1 MLERA
6 IQALRDDAGFMSCVA
21 HWEEIPQREGRYAEF
36 PDEIDPRIRQA
47 LRAKGVERLFSHQ
60 RTAYEEVRRGH
71 HIVVVTPTAS
81 GKTLAYNLPVLQTLL
96 EEPEAKAMY
105 LFPTKALSQDQ
116 QSELNEILIGGEL
129 PVKIFTYDGDTPQSI
144 RISVR
149 EEGRVVITN
158 PDMLHTGV
166 LPNHPKWIKFFQG
179 LRFLVIDEIHTYRG
193 VFGSHMT
200 NLLRRFKRIAEFYGA
215 RPQFICCSATIGNPK
230 ELAERILE
238 EQVHLL
244 DENGAPS
251 GRRHFVL
258 YNPPLVDPVQGI
270 RKSVIKEA
278 QAIATRL
285 LKQRIKTIVFAR
297 SRLRTELI
305 ASYIRESLKN
315 LYTEDSRVKVASYRG
330 GYLPNERRA
339 IERGLRQGE
348 ILGVVSTNALELGI
362 DIGGLDVSVLAG
374 FPGSIASTWQ
384 QAGRAGRRA
393 SVSLSVLVASASP
406 IDQYIIRHPEY
417 FFGRSPES
425 GWVDPDNVFILNDQ
439 LKCAV
444 FELPFEEREP
454 MAERYR
460 ELLDYLE
467 ENGVVRFSG
476 GRWFWSDRSYPA
488 EKISLRS
495 SAPGNI
501 VIVDTTRGRD
511 EVIGEMDKPGA
522 KMYLYDEAIYIHL
535 GDQFVVKKLDLDN
548 QRCYVEST
556 DVNYYTD
563 SIVKTDIKLLEEDA
577 REGRAGVEVAVGDI
591 LLRTQATKYKK
602 LKFGTHEN
610 IGYGEIDLPADEM
623 HTRSAILL
631 FGPGTAAERALAS
644 VPEEQRPVVMQRLGV
659 LLRNI
664 APVFLLCDSRDIGVT
679 ERLKDPAFEVPCL
692 YVYDSYPG
700 GTGLSE
706 GFLEAADDILRGAL
720 ELVSSCSCTE
730 GCPSCIGPVAEV
742 TGFNPKTAVLGFLST
757 WNGPSRLVETG
768 GKTGRGARTRSG
780 GSGVGPNSSAR
791 QVDESH
797 SSAGQGSGP

>member
-1 MLERA
+1 MVERA
-6 IQALRDDAGFMSCVA
+6 IEALRNDAAFMSCVA
-21 HWEEIPQREGRYAEF
+21 HWQEIPPREGRYAEF
-36 PDEIDPRIRQA
+36 PPEIDPRIREA
-47 LRAKGVERLFSHQ
+47 LSRRGIQRLFTHQ
-60 RTAYEEVRRGH
+60 RAAYDEVRRGN

-81 GKTLAYNLPVLQTLL
+81 GKTLAYNLPVLQSLL
-96 EEPEAKAMY
+96 DEADAKAMY

-116 QSELNEILIGGEL
+116 QSELNEVLIAAGL
-129 PVKIFTYDGDTPQSI
+129 PLKIFTYDGDTPQSI

-149 EEGRVVITN
+149 EEGRLVITN

-166 LPNHPKWIKFFQG
+166 LPNHPKWIKFFQS
-179 LRFLVIDEIHTYRG
+179 LRFVVIDEIHTYRG

-200 NLLRRFKRIAEFYGA
+200 NLIRRLKRVAAFYGA
-215 RPQFICCSATIGNPK
+215 RPRFVCCSATIGNPR
-230 ELAERILE
+230 ELAERIVE
-238 EQVHLL
+238 EPVVLL
-244 DENGAPS
+244 DDNGAPA
-251 GRRHFVL
+251 GARHFVL

-270 RKSVIKEA
+270 RKGVVKEA
-278 QAIATRL
+278 TGIAAGL
-285 LKQRIKTIVFAR
+285 LKQGIKTIVFAR

-362 DIGGLDVSVLAG
+362 DIGGLDVSILAG

-393 SVSLSVLVASASP
+393 AVSLSVLVASASP
-406 IDQYIIRHPEY
+406 VDQYLIRHPEY

-425 GWVDPDNVFILNDQ
+425 GWVDPENVFILNDQ

-444 FELPFEEREP
+444 FELPFEEDEP
-454 MAERYR
+454 LARRYR

-495 SAPGNI
+495 SAAGNI
-501 VIVDTTRGRD
+501 VIVDTTKGRD
-511 EVIGEMDKPGA
+511 EVIGEMDKPSA
-522 KMYLYDEAIYIHL
+522 KMYLYNEAIYIHL
-535 GDQFVVKKLDLDN
+535 GDQYVVRKLDLEN
-548 QRCYVEST
+548 QRCYVESSE
-556 DVNYYTD
+556 VNYYTD
-563 SIVKTDIKLLEEDA
+563 SIVKTDIKLLQEDA
-577 REGRAGVEVAVGDI
+577 RERRSGIEAAIGDI
-591 LLRTQATKYKK
+591 LVRTQATKYKK

-623 HTRSAILL
+623 HTRAVILL
-631 FGPGTAAERALAS
+631 FSPGTEAERSFARMPA
-644 VPEEQRPVVMQRLGV
+644 EQRPIVMQRLGV
-659 LLRNI
+659 LVRNI
-664 APVFLLCDSRDIGVT
+664 APVFLLCDARDIGVS
-679 ERLKDPAFEVPCL
+679 ERLKDPSYECPCL

-706 GFLEAADDILRGAL
+706 GFLEATDKILRGAR
-720 ELVSSCSCTE
+720 ELVGSCPCAE
-730 GCPSCIGPVAEV
+730 GCPSCIGPAAEPG
-742 TGFNPKTAVLGFLST
+742 GFNPKEAVLGFLALWS
-757 WNGPSRLVETG
+757 GSGQG
-768 GKTGRGARTRSG
+768 GGLASRGAGEPGRPS
-780 GSGVGPNSSAR
+780 
-791 QVDESH
+791 
-797 SSAGQGSGP
+797 

>member
-1 MLERA
+1 MVERA
-6 IQALRDDAGFMSCVA
+6 IEALRNDAAFMSCVA
-21 HWEEIPQREGRYAEF
+21 HWQEIPPREGRYAEF
-36 PDEIDPRIRQA
+36 PPEIDPRIREA
-47 LRAKGVERLFSHQ
+47 LSRRGIQRLFTHQ
-60 RTAYEEVRRGH
+60 RAAYDEVRRGN

-81 GKTLAYNLPVLQTLL
+81 GKTLAYNLPVLQSLL
-96 EEPEAKAMY
+96 DEADAKAMY

-116 QSELNEILIGGEL
+116 QSELNEVLIAAGL
-129 PVKIFTYDGDTPQSI
+129 PLKIFTYDGDTPQSI

-149 EEGRVVITN
+149 EEGRLVITN

-166 LPNHPKWIKFFQG
+166 LPNHPKWIKFFQS
-179 LRFLVIDEIHTYRG
+179 LRFVVIDEIHTYRG

-200 NLLRRFKRIAEFYGA
+200 NLIRRLKRVAAFYGA
-215 RPQFICCSATIGNPK
+215 RPRFVCCSATIGNPR
-230 ELAERILE
+230 ELAERIVE
-238 EQVHLL
+238 EPVVLL
-244 DENGAPS
+244 DDNGAPA
-251 GRRHFVL
+251 GARHFVL

-270 RKSVIKEA
+270 RKGVVKEA
-278 QAIATRL
+278 TGIAAGL
-285 LKQRIKTIVFAR
+285 LKQGIKTIVFAR

-362 DIGGLDVSVLAG
+362 DIGGLDVSILAG

-393 SVSLSVLVASASP
+393 AVSLSVLVASASP
-406 IDQYIIRHPEY
+406 VDQYLIRHPEY

-425 GWVDPDNVFILNDQ
+425 GWVDPENVFILNDQ

-444 FELPFEEREP
+444 FELPFEEDEP
-454 MAERYR
+454 LARRYR

-495 SAPGNI
+495 SAAGNI
-501 VIVDTTRGRD
+501 VIVDTTKGRD
-511 EVIGEMDKPGA
+511 EVIGEMDKPSA
-522 KMYLYDEAIYIHL
+522 KMYLYNEAIYIHL
-535 GDQFVVKKLDLDN
+535 GDQYVVRKLDLEN
-548 QRCYVEST
+548 QRCYVESSE
-556 DVNYYTD
+556 VNYYTD
-563 SIVKTDIKLLEEDA
+563 SIVKTDIKLLQEDA
-577 REGRAGVEVAVGDI
+577 RERRSGIEAAIGDI
-591 LLRTQATKYKK
+591 LVRTQATKYKK

-623 HTRSAILL
+623 HTRAVILL
-631 FGPGTAAERALAS
+631 FSPGTEAERCFARMPA
-644 VPEEQRPVVMQRLGV
+644 EQRPIVMQRLGV
-659 LLRNI
+659 LVRNI
-664 APVFLLCDSRDIGVT
+664 APVFLLCDARDIGVC
-679 ERLKDPAFEVPCL
+679 ERLKDPSYECPCL

-706 GFLEAADDILRGAL
+706 GFLEATDKILRGAR
-720 ELVSSCSCTE
+720 ELVGSCPCAE
-730 GCPSCIGPVAEV
+730 GCPSCIGPAAEPG
-742 TGFNPKTAVLGFLST
+742 GFNPKEAVLGFLALWSAS
-757 WNGPSRLVETG
+757 GQG
-768 GKTGRGARTRSG
+768 GGLASRGAGEPGRPS
-780 GSGVGPNSSAR
+780 
-791 QVDESH
+791 
-797 SSAGQGSGP
+797 

>member
-1 MLERA
+1 MMPGYLRRGRVVERA
-6 IQALRDDAGFMSCVA
+6 IEALRQDAGFMSCVA
-21 HWEEIPQREGRYAEF
+21 HWQEVPERAGRYAEI
-36 PDEIDPRIRQA
+36 PAEVDPRIRRA
-47 LRAKGVERLFSHQ
+47 LLARGIERLFSHQ
-60 RTAYEEVRRGH
+60 RTAFEEARAGH

-116 QSELNEILIGGEL
+116 QSELNEVLLGGEL

-179 LRFLVIDEIHTYRG
+179 LRYVVIDEIHTYRG

-200 NLLRRFKRIAEFYGA
+200 NVVRRLKRVAAFYRA
-215 RPQFICCSATIGNPK
+215 RPQFICCSATIGNPR
-230 ELAERILE
+230 ELAERIVE
-238 EQVHLL
+238 EPVRLL
-244 DENGAPS
+244 DDNGAPT

-270 RKSVIKEA
+270 RRSVVKEA

-285 LKQRIKTIVFAR
+285 LKKRIKTIVFAR

-305 ASYIRESLKN
+305 ASYIRESLRN
-315 LYTEDSRVKVASYRG
+315 VFTEDGRVKVASYRG
-330 GYLPNERRA
+330 GYLPNERRT

-362 DIGGLDVSVLAG
+362 DIGGLDVSILAG

-393 SVSLSVLVASASP
+393 TVSLSVLVASASP

-444 FELPFEEREP
+444 FELPFEEEEP
-454 MAERYR
+454 MARRYR

-467 ENGVVRFSG
+467 ENGVVRFSA

-501 VIVDTTRGRD
+501 VIVDQTRGRD
-511 EVIGEMDKPGA
+511 EVIGEMDKPSA

-535 GDQFVVKKLDLDN
+535 GDQYVVRRLDLPN

-556 DVNYYTD
+556 EVNYYTD
-563 SIVKTDIKLLEEDA
+563 SIVKTDIKLLQEDE
-577 REGRAGVEVAVGDI
+577 RRRSAGMGVAIGDI
-591 LLRTQATKYKK
+591 LVRTQATKYKK
-602 LKFGTHEN
+602 LKYGTHEN
-610 IGYGEIDLPADEM
+610 VGYGEIDLPPDEM
-623 HTRSAILL
+623 HTRSVVLL
-631 FGPGTAAERALAS
+631 FEEGSAAGAAFDR

-659 LLRNI
+659 LVRNI
-664 APVFLLCDSRDIGVT
+664 APVFLLCDSRDIGVA
-679 ERLKDPAFEVPCL
+679 ERLKDPSYEMPCL

-700 GTGLSE
+700 GTGLAE
-706 GFLEAADDILRGAL
+706 GFLEAAGEILRGAL
-720 ELVSSCSCTE
+720 ELASGCPCVE

-742 TGFNPKTAVLGFLST
+742 TGFNPKAAVLGLLAA
-757 WNGPSRLVETG
+757 WAPGAAAEEA
-768 GKTGRGARTRSG
+768 GR
-780 GSGVGPNSSAR
+780 
-791 QVDESH
+791 
-797 SSAGQGSGP
+797 